1 LYNLNHKTE
10 TQAVVTRSQAKKEAK
25 PVKPLKVVGNLGDDV
40 TRNKLVTLQQ
50 QNASLTNFMKEAE
63 QKWKV

>member
-1 LYNLNHKTE
+1 M
-10 TQAVVTRSQAKKEAK
+10 VTRSQAKKEAK